1 MRVGCGRPEH
11 LWQECRTENNKVEG
25 NGYCATFE
33 VIPAAG
39 HWPWCEA
46 PAALAAH
53 LERFLATLA

>member
-1 MRVGCGRPEH
+1 MPEH